1 MESKNKP
8 RVIKDYEKL
17 SEEMQEQIKLAYPFG
32 FSDHLIGFYNKD
44 GLRVS
49 ALPFET
55 EDRIYLVRMSVAK
68 AQKIVNDDDDY
79 DDLGVLKDDV
89 REEYEDKYDDQISGD
104 DEPSDDYDD

>member
-8 RVIKDYEKL
+8 KVIKDYEKL
-17 SEEMQEQIKLAYPFG
+17 SEEMQEQIKLAYPTG
-32 FSDHLIGFYNKD
+32 FSDHLIGFYDKD

-55 EDRIYLVRMSVAK
+55 EDRMYLVRMTIVKAK
-68 AQKIVNDDDDY
+68 KIVDDDDDF
-79 DDLGVLKDDV
+79 DDFGVLKDDV
-89 REEYEDKYDDQISGD
+89 KEDYEEKYAEE